1 MDIQK
6 CFDILDLGDDATPE
20 EAHQAYRDMVSI
32 WHPDRYA
39 HNERLRL
46 KAEEKLKEI
55 NIAYKQVKSYF
66 ELKLTE
72 DIHIESPGEQQAEP
86 EHKTAATPD
95 EPKPDKTAPFKPG
108 TITRASSAPKR
119 SFSHTILILFL
130 VSAIPASIFLIK
142 LLNDMQQEIKKP
154 VDIFE
159 QTLNQALRGDAAKA
173 TKNNAPDSIPV
184 NTPAVPLP
192 KKPKVHPDNKR
203 AYIQI
208 YLTNESIILTT
219 SCWEKDNMIM
229 YKQFGG
235 TMGVEKSKVKRIV
248 RP

>member
-39 HNERLRL
+39 YNERLRQ

-72 DIHIESPGEQQAEP
+72 SIQIESPGEQSAEP
-86 EHKTAATPD
+86 EHKTTATAD
-95 EPKPDKTAPFKPG
+95 EPKPDKTTPFKPS

-119 SFSHTILILFL
+119 SYLHTVLILFL
-130 VSAIPASIFLIK
+130 VSAIPVSLFIIK
-142 LLNDMQQEIKKP
+142 LLNDMQQEIKRP
-154 VDIFE
+154 ADTFE
-159 QTLNQALRGDAAKA
+159 QTLNQELRGDTA
-173 TKNNAPDSIPV
+173 TVLKNSPPDLIPG
-184 NTPAVPLP
+184 NTPAVPLS
-192 KKPKVHPDNKR
+192 KKPKASPDNKKT
-203 AYIQI
+203 YIQI
-208 YLTNESIILTT
+208 HLTNESIILTT
-219 SCWEKDNMIM
+219 ACWEKDNMIM

-235 TMGVEKSKVKRIV
+235 TMGVEKSRVKRIV